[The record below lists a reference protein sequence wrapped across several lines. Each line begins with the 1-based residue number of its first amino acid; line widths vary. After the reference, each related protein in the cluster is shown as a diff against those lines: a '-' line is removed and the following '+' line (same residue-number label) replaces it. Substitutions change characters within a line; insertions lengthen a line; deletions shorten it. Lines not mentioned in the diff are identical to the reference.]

1 MGSGRHE
8 TRPTMLLHTAAS
20 PSTPPVGALPT
31 PMLPSPTKPQP
42 QRTPPQ
48 IALSPQ
54 PLAGWWAWLACGGSG
69 GGAAAAPEAAAGVA
83 VAAVRAPSVGRRQA
97 EGGGAMWPAAGQALP
112 AAPGWKG
119 MGEQEGAIPAR
130 LRWPRSGSEGGGHCA
145 LGAAFDEALAGDAG
159 FAEAYGAL
167 HADARG
173 EVRARWEAGDA
184 SALAQH
190 VAPPGVLKHATSP
203 VRGARGVRFAEPL
216 VQSAHVYPATVMQYG
231 GNALPRRP
239 RRRQAPA
246 KAPAPGTEAA
256 RSFPSPE
263 LVGVNSP

>member
-8 TRPTMLLHTAAS
+8 TRTTMLFHTAAS

-42 QRTPPQ
+42 QHTPPQ
-48 IALSPQ
+48 LALAPQ
-54 PLAGWWAWLACGGSG
+54 PLAGWWAWLACGGSSG
-69 GGAAAAPEAAAGVA
+69 TAAAAPESA
-83 VAAVRAPSVGRRQA
+83 VAAAPAVATVRAPSVGLWQA

-130 LRWPRSGSEGGGHCA
+130 LRWPRSGAEGGGHCA
-145 LGAAFDEALAGDAG
+145 LGAAFEEALAGDAG
-159 FAEAYGAL
+159 FAQAYGAL

-173 EVRARWEAGDA
+173 EVRTRWEAGDA

-216 VQSAHVYPATVMQYG
+216 VQSAHVYSATVMQYG

-246 KAPAPGTEAA
+246 PGTEPAP
-256 RSFPSPE
+256 SYPSPE